1 MAETVGKPIVW
12 WQVPVGNANMPNAG
26 MQWKDNRVDYL
37 FAHMDE
43 VAAAHGVAV
52 FFGAGNGQQ
61 TTPENDGGNLVAKV
75 KAYEA
80 GGGQPACP

>member
-1 MAETVGKPIVW
+1 VGKPIVW
-12 WQVPVGNANMPNAG
+12 WQVPVGNMNMPNSG
-26 MQWKDNRVDYL
+26 SQWKDNRVDYL

-43 VAAAHGVAV
+43 VAAAHGVGV
-52 FFGAGNGQQ
+52 FFGAGNAQQ

-80 GGGQPACP
+80 AGGQKACP